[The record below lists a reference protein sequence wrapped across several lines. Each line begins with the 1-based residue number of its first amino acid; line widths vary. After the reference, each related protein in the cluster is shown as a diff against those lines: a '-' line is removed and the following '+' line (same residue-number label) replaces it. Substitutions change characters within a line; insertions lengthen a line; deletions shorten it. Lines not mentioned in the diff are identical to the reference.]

1 MGMSV
6 NVVDPSCCFP
16 RVAMLS
22 REGNICFSGSHV
34 FPRVAMLSREGNN
47 FLSGSHVVMGL
58 FLLAKSRF
66 DLASSDVELLDY
78 GNFLVNRFHLERL
91 ELDKQQNITLYCI
104 CVCVCGPLW
113 VW

>member
-1 MGMSV
+1 MGMGMSV

-34 FPRVAMLSREGNN
+34 FPRVAMLSREGNT

-66 DLASSDVELLDY
+66 DLASSDVELLEY
-78 GNFLVNRFHLERL
+78 GNFF
-91 ELDKQQNITLYCI
+91 
-104 CVCVCGPLW
+104 
-113 VW
+113 